1 MGKNLTMKKFAYL
14 SDVLFAFFLS
24 GICTLVFFRYLQL
37 SLFAALLLSALCGI
51 LTAAAVGAL
60 LKIKRKSLYLKK
72 SQEGLKEKLLLHLAL
87 LSDEEKTRLLQEVL
101 STKEEPLGRFGKLRI
116 FNRTEF
122 YFLKFSLSPLSVDEI
137 PNLARLKTGK
147 KKILLC
153 SKIEEAALA
162 LCARL
167 DIEVRTGEWVFL
179 HFQRRDALP
188 ETYLGESGSRA
199 PKKRVKVWL
208 SKRNA
213 KRFLTCG
220 GILLLLSRL
229 TPFYYYYL
237 LLGGGLLVAS
247 LFIRIFGYE

>member
-1 MGKNLTMKKFAYL
+1 MGKNLIMKKFAYL

-24 GICTLVFFRYLQL
+24 GVCTLVFFRYLRIGL
-37 SLFAALLLSALCGI
+37 PLALLLSLLCGG
-51 LTAAAVGAL
+51 LTALATATL
-60 LKIKRKSLYLKK
+60 LKAKRKNLYLKK
-72 SQEGLKEKLLLHLAL
+72 SQESLREKLLLHLAL
-87 LSDEEKTRLLQEVL
+87 LSDEEKTRLFQTLL
-101 STKEEPLGRFGKLRI
+101 SSAEEPLGRFGKLRI

-122 YFLKFSLSPLSVDEI
+122 FFLKFSLSPLSVDEI

-153 SKIEEAALA
+153 GRIEEHALS
-162 LCARL
+162 LCTRL
-167 DIEVRTGEWVFL
+167 DIEVRTGDWVYLLFKE
-179 HFQRRDALP
+179 RNALP
-188 ETYLGESGSRA
+188 SEFLGESA
-199 PKKRVKVWL
+199 APVPKKKVKLWF

-220 GILLLLSRL
+220 GVLLLLSRL

-237 LLGGGLLVAS
+237 LLGGCLLLAS

>member
-1 MGKNLTMKKFAYL
+1 MKKFAYL
-14 SDVLFAFFLS
+14 SDVLFSFFLS
-24 GICTLVFFRYLQL
+24 GICALVFFRYLRL
-37 SLFAALLLSALCGI
+37 SLLVAILLAAICGG
-51 LTAAAVGAL
+51 LTAAAFGAF
-60 LKIKRKSLYLKK
+60 LKVKRHNLYLKK
-72 SQEGLKEKLLLHLAL
+72 SQEALREKLLLHLAL
-87 LSDEEKTRLLQEVL
+87 LSDEEKTKLLQEVL
-101 STKEEPLGRFGKLRI
+101 STKEEPLSRFGKLRV

-122 YFLKFSLSPLSVDEI
+122 FFLKFSLSPLSVDEI

-153 SKIEEAALA
+153 SSIEENALA

-167 DIEVRTGEWVFL
+167 DIEVRTGSWVYLLFKE
-179 HFQRRDALP
+179 RDALP
-188 ETYLGESGSRA
+188 ESYLGEPSAPA
-199 PKKRVKVWL
+199 PKKRVKMWF

-229 TPFYYYYL
+229 TPFYLYYL
-237 LLGGGLLVAS
+237 LLGGCLLVAS